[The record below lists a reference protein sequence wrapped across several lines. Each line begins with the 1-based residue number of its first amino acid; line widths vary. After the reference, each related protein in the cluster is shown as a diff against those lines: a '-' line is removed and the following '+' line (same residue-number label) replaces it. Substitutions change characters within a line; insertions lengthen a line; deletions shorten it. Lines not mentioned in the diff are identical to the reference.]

1 MATTNI
7 IVDVT
12 IPAESLELGRILTE
26 HPGITVRLERIVPLQ
41 SEVIPLMWVTNGTG
55 GTIKAALQ
63 DHSQIEFVQSLTP
76 ADEVELFEVRWQPD
90 FNGLIRAMV
99 DADARMLKGEGTAEG
114 WEFRLRFT
122 AHEDLTAFNQTVT
135 DQGIPLTLQ
144 QLQNPTEP
152 DKRSTLSTKQRES
165 IKQAYRRGYFNVPR
179 DSTVSDLAASMNIS
193 DSAFSQ
199 RLRRGLSTLV
209 QESFFSDGVGSR
221 AVDRTVDPDE

>member
-1 MATTNI
+1 MEDTNI
-7 IVDVT
+7 IVDIT
-12 IPAESLELGRILTE
+12 IPAESFELGRILTD

-41 SEVIPLMWVTNGTG
+41 SEVIPLLWVANGNGTA
-55 GTIKAALQ
+55 IEADLQ
-63 DHSQIEFVQSLTP
+63 DHSQIEFVRSLTP
-76 ADEVELFEVRWQPD
+76 ADEEELFEVRWKPD

-122 AHEDLTAFNQTVT
+122 THEDLTAFNQTVT

-144 QLQNPTEP
+144 QLHNPTDP
-152 DKRSTLSTKQRES
+152 DERAPLSVKQREA
-165 IKQAYRRGYFNVPR
+165 IKHAYRRGYFNVPR
-179 DSTVSDLAASMNIS
+179 DSTVSDLAASMEIS

-209 QESFFSDGVGSR
+209 QETFFSNGADS
-221 AVDRTVDPDE
+221 TVDKSLDLDE